1 MDLSKYIKNIYSKF
15 PYAKQYENPW
25 DVISNLNQII
35 ESIQSQL
42 PKSEFKIKNGIA
54 IHHLAIIE
62 NNVTLKKNTI
72 IGEKSI
78 IKSGAYLRS
87 GVYIGKSVSI
97 GANCE
102 IKQSIIFDKSR
113 IAHLNYIGNS
123 ILGEDINIEAGAILA
138 NHFNEK
144 KENKIQVVID
154 NSIIDT
160 YVTKFGSLI
169 GDQSRVGAN
178 SVLNPG
184 TILKSNSIV
193 GRLVHVN
200 QLHEKT

>member
-15 PYAKQYENPW
+15 IYAKQFENPW
-25 DVISNLNQII
+25 DIITNLSQII

-62 NNVTLKKNTI
+62 NNVSLKKNTI

-87 GVYIGKSVSI
+87 GVFIGKGVTI
-97 GANCE
+97 GTNCE

-113 IAHLNYIGNS
+113 VAHLNYIGNS
-123 ILGEDINIEAGAILA
+123 ILGEDVNIEAGAILA
-138 NHFNEK
+138 NHYNEK
-144 KENKIQVVID
+144 KNKKIQVVVN

-160 YVTKFGSLI
+160 SVTKFGSLI
-169 GDQSRVGAN
+169 GDHSKIGAN

-184 TILKSNSIV
+184 TILESNSIV
-193 GRLVHVN
+193 GRLVHVH
-200 QLHEKT
+200 QLLQKN